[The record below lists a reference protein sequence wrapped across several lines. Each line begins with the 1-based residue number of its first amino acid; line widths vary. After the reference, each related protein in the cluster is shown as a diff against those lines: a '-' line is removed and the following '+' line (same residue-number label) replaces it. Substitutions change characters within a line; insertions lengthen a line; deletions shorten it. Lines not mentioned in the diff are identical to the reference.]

1 MYIMDAVEEIKSRLS
16 VEDVVGDYIEL
27 KRAGRNFRGL
37 SPFSGEKT
45 PSFMV
50 SPEKQIWHDFSSGKG
65 GNIFSFVMEM
75 EGVEFKGA
83 LEILARKAGVDLV
96 PYGNNDSGFK
106 KKKDQTLEAIE
117 LATKYYQQTLLKNEE
132 ALNYVTKTRKFN
144 KQTMG
149 DFRIGYSPNNGTA
162 LIDFLKKR
170 GISEESIKNAGLGVS
185 RYNGLSDMFRGRV
198 MIPLTDVQGLPIGF
212 TARILT
218 ADENAPK
225 YINTPATIVYDKS
238 RHVFGLNL
246 AKDSIRQAGFV
257 VIVEGNLDVI
267 ASHQAGVNNV
277 VATAGTALTT
287 AQLKILQRF
296 TSDIRLCFDQDKA
309 GITAAERS
317 IAVAQGVGVQ
327 LSIIEIVGA
336 KDPDELIKKDI
347 QAWQTAVEKPM
358 YAIDWLIDKYKKQ
371 FDITSANGK
380 KQFTDV
386 LLVTINHL
394 EDKVEQ
400 DHYLLK
406 LAKLIGVSESAI
418 RQKQAQLGK
427 TDNKKLRKPKQPEE
441 IIQKPDSY
449 MYEDQLLCLL
459 VSNPT
464 TRRSLETESVR
475 LVFHTPERQRVYE
488 YLEANPQA
496 RLDPDIPED
505 LKDVEDYV
513 KILVFKAEE
522 LYPNDTFGS
531 NERLR
536 ELRDLILK
544 LNQNNQKEKKYQITK
559 EIKQAEEQGDE
570 KQISELLSQYN
581 DLLKKE

>member
-1 MYIMDAVEEIKSRLS
+1 MDAVEEIKSRLS

-75 EGVEFKGA
+75 EGVEFRGA
-83 LEILARKAGVDLV
+83 LEILARKAGVDLA
-96 PYGNNDSGFK
+96 PYGNSDSGFK
-106 KKKDQTLEAIE
+106 KKKDQTLEALE

-132 ALNYVTKTRKFN
+132 ALSYVTKTRKFN

-149 DFRIGYSPNNGTA
+149 DFRIGYSPNTGTA

-170 GISEESIKNAGLGVS
+170 EISEESIKNAGLGVF
-185 RYNGLSDMFRGRV
+185 RYNGLSDMFRGRI

-212 TARILT
+212 TARILSS
-218 ADENAPK
+218 DENAPK

-246 AKDSIRQAGFV
+246 AKDAIRQAGYV

-267 ASHQAGVNNV
+267 ASHQVGIKNV

-287 AQLKILQRF
+287 SQLKILQRF

-317 IAVAQGVGVQ
+317 ISVAQGVGVQ
-327 LSIIEIVGA
+327 LSIIEIDGA
-336 KDPDELIKKDI
+336 KDPDELIKKDV
-347 QAWQTAVEKPM
+347 QAWNLAITRPK
-358 YAIDWLIDKYKKQ
+358 YAIDWLIEKYKKQ
-371 FDITSANGK
+371 YDITSANGK

-386 LLVTINHL
+386 LLSTINQL

-406 LAKLIGVSESAI
+406 LSKLIGVSESAI
-418 RQKQAQLGK
+418 RQKQSQIGK
-427 TDNKKLRKPKQPEE
+427 SDSKKLRKPKQPEE
-441 IIQKPDSY
+441 IIQKPDNY

-488 YLEANPQA
+488 YLESNPQA

-570 KQISELLSQYN
+570 KQIAELLSQYN

>member
-1 MYIMDAVEEIKSRLS
+1 MYMDAVEEIKSRLS

-65 GNIFSFVMEM
+65 GNVFSFVMEM

-96 PYGNNDSGFK
+96 PYGNSDSGFK
-106 KKKDQTLEAIE
+106 KKKDQTLEALE
-117 LATKYYQQTLLKNEE
+117 LATKYYQQTILKNEE
-132 ALNYVTKTRKFN
+132 ALSYVTKTRKFN

-170 GISEESIKNAGLGVS
+170 DISEESIKNAGLGVF

-212 TARILT
+212 TARILST
-218 ADENAPK
+218 DNNAPK

-246 AKDSIRQAGFV
+246 AKDAIRQTGFV

-267 ASHQAGVNNV
+267 ASHQAGVKNV

-327 LSIIEIVGA
+327 LSIIEIIGA
-336 KDPDELIKKDI
+336 KDPDELIKKDV
-347 QAWQTAVEKPM
+347 QAWTASIAKPK
-358 YAIDWLIDKYKKQ
+358 YAVDWLIDKYKKQ
-371 FDITSANGK
+371 YDITSANGK
-380 KQFTDV
+380 KQFTDI
-386 LLVTINHL
+386 LLATISHL

-406 LAKLIGVSESAI
+406 LAELIGVSESAI
-418 RQKQAQLGK
+418 RQKQAQIGK
-427 TDNKKLRKPKQPEE
+427 KDNINLRKPKQPEE
-441 IIQKPDSY
+441 IIQKPDY
-449 MYEDQLLCLL
+449 YIYEDQLLCLL

-464 TRRSLETESVR
+464 TRRSLETESAR

-559 EIKQAEEQGDE
+559 EIKQAEKQGDV